1 MNTESEARKSKD
13 QPLSV
18 TDVVAITRSLLEEA
32 VPEIVFKAEI
42 GEIRS
47 GKTGHIYLT
56 VKDETSQVSVVMWA
70 TVAAR
75 FKIKLVPGLAVMIAA
90 HPTVYGA
97 RGSLQFVVHRIAEAG
112 EGTLQKKFLE
122 LKAKLEKEGIFAQSR
137 KRSLPYLP
145 QRIGVVTS
153 ANGAVIHDIMH
164 RMAERFPS
172 VQVVLIDVRVQG
184 EGSAE
189 EVAKAIEQFNRH
201 SLEDGRVDVLIVG
214 RGGGSL
220 EDLWAFNEE
229 RVVRAVY
236 ASAIP
241 IVSAVGHET
250 DVSLC
255 DLAAD
260 VRAPTPTAAAEIVV
274 PRRDELIR
282 RVSDLACRLLDSA
295 RVLAPLAQR
304 LDEVALRLDRSLAL
318 VLERASNM
326 IRFSEQKLRTL
337 QPQALLQQAQQRIAQ
352 AAKRLQLATGAI
364 LQRSTLELS
373 RHESRLQAMNP
384 KAVLKR
390 GYAVV
395 KRGEVA
401 VRDAREVQAGDLLEI
416 LLGSGEIGARVTTGV
431 E

>member
-1 MNTESEARKSKD
+1 MNTDTQARKSKD
-13 QPLSV
+13 QTLSV
-18 TDVVAITRSLLEEA
+18 TDVVAITRSLLEKA
-32 VPEIVFKAEI
+32 VPEIVFKAEV
-42 GEIRS
+42 GEVRS
-47 GKTGHIYLT
+47 GKTGHVYIT
-56 VKDETSQVSVVMWA
+56 VKDENSQVAVVMWA

-75 FKIKLVPGLAVMIAA
+75 FKIKLVPGLAVIIAA
-90 HPTVYGA
+90 HPTVYGP

-122 LKAKLEKEGIFAQSR
+122 LKTKLEKEGIFAQSR

-145 QRIGVVTS
+145 QRVGVVTS

-164 RMAERFPS
+164 RIAERFPS
-172 VQVVLIDVRVQG
+172 VQVMLIDVRVQG

-189 EVAKAIEQFNRH
+189 EIAKAIEQFNRQ
-201 SLEDGRVDVLIVG
+201 SPADGRVEVLIVG

-255 DLAAD
+255 DMAAD
-260 VRAPTPTAAAEIVV
+260 VRAPTPTAAAEIIV
-274 PRRDELIR
+274 PRRDDLLR
-282 RVSDLACRLLDSA
+282 RVTDLASRLLDSS
-295 RVLAPLAQR
+295 RVLAPLEQR
-304 LDEVALRLDRSLAL
+304 LDDVALQLDRAFSL
-318 VLERASNM
+318 VLERASNA
-326 IRFSEQKLRTL
+326 IRFSEQRLHTL
-337 QPQALLQQAQQRIAQ
+337 QPSALLQQAHQRLSQ
-352 AAKRLQLATGAI
+352 FAKRLELAAAST
-364 LQRSTLELS
+364 LQRANLELS
-373 RHESRLQAMNP
+373 RHAARLQAINP

-395 KRGEVA
+395 KRGDIA
-401 VRDAREVQAGDLLEI
+401 VRDAREVQAGDVLDI
-416 LLGSGEIGARVTTGV
+416 LLGSGEIAARV
-431 E
+431 EK